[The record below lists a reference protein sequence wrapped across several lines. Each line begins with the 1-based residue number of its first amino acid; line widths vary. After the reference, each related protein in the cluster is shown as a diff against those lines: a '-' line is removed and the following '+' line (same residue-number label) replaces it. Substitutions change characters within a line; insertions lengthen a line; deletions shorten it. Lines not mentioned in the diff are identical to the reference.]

1 MVETRE
7 RIGLESYRELRVW
20 QQAMDLAVQC
30 YDATR
35 SFPKDEMFGLT
46 SQIRRSAASIAA
58 NVAEGHGRESTG
70 AFVQSLRV
78 AQGSLKELET
88 HIILAGRV
96 KLAGHVASDDLLKRC
111 DAVGKML
118 RSLIRSLQRRM
129 AGASTNA

>member
-7 RIGLESYRELRVW
+7 RIGLKSYRELRVW

-88 HIILAGRV
+88 HIILADRV
-96 KLAGHVASDDLLKRC
+96 KLMARSASSHLLDRC

-129 AGASTNA
+129 TGASANG